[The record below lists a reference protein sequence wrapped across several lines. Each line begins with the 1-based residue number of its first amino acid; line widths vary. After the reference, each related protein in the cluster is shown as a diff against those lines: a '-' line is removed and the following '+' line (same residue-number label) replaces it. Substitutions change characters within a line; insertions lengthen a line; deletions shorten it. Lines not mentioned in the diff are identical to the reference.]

1 MDRGQEVDRGQGIDI
16 VRKLWETKLKTD
28 FLMTI
33 CEDIRLNAS
42 AFLTL
47 RDKVSDEV
55 FILRNECNVTVAKG
69 QYDEKYK
76 DNHLYDC
83 GLVVNP
89 EFSVLGA
96 TADGKLCS
104 NGTTEILEIKTRMLL
119 ETSELKRQLSQLN
132 GVNEDFVVPSLQ
144 RNIIEATSFRSRIVN
159 QLRSTYSTIS
169 EDEDVYSCDYEDI
182 REVSNDSGFLK
193 PEPITS
199 LSPASDVIKKCYSS
213 LSKD

>member
-1 MDRGQEVDRGQGIDI
+1 MTQIRTDGSFVKKNKLRIPDSGPTFNSEKHNQVTPGRQIANKEVNLL
-16 VRKLWETKLKTD
+16 RKPIKKTQQISKV
-28 FLMTI
+28 FL
-33 CEDIRLNAS
+33 
-42 AFLTL
+42 
-47 RDKVSDEV
+47 
-55 FILRNECNVTVAKG
+55 LRNECNVTVAKG

-144 RNIIEATSFRSRIVN
+144 RNIIEG
-159 QLRSTYSTIS
+159 Q
-169 EDEDVYSCDYEDI
+169 DI
-182 REVSNDSGFLK
+182 NLGALFIPNFETPL
-193 PEPITS
+193 THQ
-199 LSPASDVIKKCYSS
+199 
-213 LSKD
+213 